1 MLVGVCLRLGLVPL
15 EIDNID
21 RAWAAADRWGADC
34 TWQALADAEPQPR
47 PDDAIEL
54 YRRDIERALLKA
66 GRPSAQRAAAA
77 AVRMRL
83 ITAAADARD
92 GGGRVEAFT
101 AWVGGLR
108 EAHRRR
114 PTVGQE
120 FDREGL

>member
-1 MLVGVCLRLGLVPL
+1 MAVPV
-15 EIDNID
+15 E
-21 RAWAAADRWGADC
+21 RMASARVSSVDRWASV
-34 TWQALADAEPQPR
+34 AR
-47 PDDAIEL
+47 
-54 YRRDIERALLKA
+54 
-66 GRPSAQRAAAA
+66 RAAAA

-83 ITAAADARD
+83 IAAAADARD

>member
-1 MLVGVCLRLGLVPL
+1 M
-15 EIDNID
+15 
-21 RAWAAADRWGADC
+21 
-34 TWQALADAEPQPR
+34 
-47 PDDAIEL
+47 
-54 YRRDIERALLKA
+54 
-66 GRPSAQRAAAA
+66 
-77 AVRMRL
+77 RM
-83 ITAAADARD
+83 IAAAADARD

>member
-1 MLVGVCLRLGLVPL
+1 MS
-15 EIDNID
+15 
-21 RAWAAADRWGADC
+21 
-34 TWQALADAEPQPR
+34 LA
-47 PDDAIEL
+47 DAIEL

-66 GRPSAQRAAAA
+66 GRSSARRAAAA
-77 AVRMRL
+77 AVRMRM
-83 ITAAADARD
+83 IAAAADARD